1 MKFTRLELLSSFD
14 RLAQSVLLVTLDI
27 EAADLRERAVA
38 ETRDQALFE
47 LLSLA
52 FDILSAFL
60 EQSIEVERS
69 RGFQRQRNLAPF
81 RQVQPTFARLMSR
94 FRDEVL
100 GGRARCAV
108 RFATDRPVDAPTVH
122 HDVDTEQPV
131 AIPESLK
138 RDSMLV
144 DTAAGLE
151 LTHSRA
157 REFEKGL
164 GHYAPSLIR
173 RESCNLD
180 LRGHLDRPS
189 SISAGW
195 KEAARR
201 EQRCGR
207 SPNVGG
213 AGPIAAPWVPPPTAT
228 P

>member
-52 FDILSAFL
+52 FDILSA
-60 EQSIEVERS
+60 V
-69 RGFQRQRNLAPF
+69 
-81 RQVQPTFARLMSR
+81 
-94 FRDEVL
+94 
-100 GGRARCAV
+100 
-108 RFATDRPVDAPTVH
+108 
-122 HDVDTEQPV
+122 
-131 AIPESLK
+131 
-138 RDSMLV
+138 
-144 DTAAGLE
+144 LE

-157 REFEKGL
+157 CEFEKGL

-173 RESCNLD
+173 RESCHLD